1 MASDFSMYSGDSRVL
16 TITIR
21 DEEAVAVD
29 VSTAT
34 AIVFGIFRA
43 DGTQLLSK
51 TLGAGVS
58 VVTST
63 VTVTLSPAD
72 TAGLSGTFGHELQ
85 ITMPT
90 GVVATALRGEVTIVK
105 DYIQ

>member
-21 DEEAVAVD
+21 DEEGVAVD
-29 VSTAT
+29 VSST

-63 VTVTLSPAD
+63 VTVTLLPAD
-72 TAGLSGTFGHELQ
+72 TAGLSGVFGHELQ